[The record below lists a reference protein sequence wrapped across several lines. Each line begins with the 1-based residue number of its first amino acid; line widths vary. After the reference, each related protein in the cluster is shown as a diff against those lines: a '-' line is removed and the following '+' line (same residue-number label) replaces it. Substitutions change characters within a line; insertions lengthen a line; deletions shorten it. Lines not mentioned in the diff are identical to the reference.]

1 MPQTQIAMGRAFTYL
16 DNLGRIGTSSTTF
29 WHPVGLGRGAD
40 DVMYVAN
47 WGHEFGAGT
56 RITKCTLATQEFL
69 LDIGSPGSGDGEFLW
84 PGGLAVDDQENLYV
98 TDQAISKVVIFTKDG
113 EFVGK
118 WGNLGSGD
126 GQFNKPTGIA
136 LDPDQN
142 FVVVDSQNN
151 RIQRYTRDGQFLGQF
166 GEGGSGDG
174 QLDRPWGTHVDA
186 DGNVYV
192 ADWGNDRVQKFSP
205 DGDYLATIGRS
216 DHEISN
222 VSRPSAVFV
231 DRDGD
236 IYVADWGNERVIIYE
251 PDGTYLATII
261 GDATNLSHWAQDA
274 VDANPDLK
282 KARDRV
288 NLEPEWRLRRPAALH
303 VGDDYKILIGE
314 SQHMRVQVYEKEPN
328 YAEAQF
334 NL

>member
-1 MPQTQIAMGRAFTYL
+1 M
-16 DNLGRIGTSSTTF
+16 
-29 WHPVGLGRGAD
+29 
-40 DVMYVAN
+40 
-47 WGHEFGAGT
+47 
-56 RITKCTLATQEFL
+56 
-69 LDIGSPGSGDGEFLW
+69 
-84 PGGLAVDDQENLYV
+84 
-98 TDQAISKVVIFTKDG
+98 
-113 EFVGK
+113 
-118 WGNLGSGD
+118 
-126 GQFNKPTGIA
+126 
-136 LDPDQN
+136 
-142 FVVVDSQNN
+142 
-151 RIQRYTRDGQFLGQF
+151 
-166 GEGGSGDG
+166 
-174 QLDRPWGTHVDA
+174 
-186 DGNVYV
+186 
-192 ADWGNDRVQKFSP
+192 QKFSP

>member
-118 WGNLGSGD
+118 WGSLGSGD

-166 GEGGSGDG
+166 GEGGRRRWAAGPSLG
-174 QLDRPWGTHVDA
+174 RP
-186 DGNVYV
+186 
-192 ADWGNDRVQKFSP
+192 R
-205 DGDYLATIGRS
+205 GR
-216 DHEISN
+216 
-222 VSRPSAVFV
+222 R
-231 DRDGD
+231 R
-236 IYVADWGNERVIIYE
+236 
-251 PDGTYLATII
+251 
-261 GDATNLSHWAQDA
+261 Q
-274 VDANPDLK
+274 
-282 KARDRV
+282 
-288 NLEPEWRLRRPAALH
+288 RLRGRLGQRP
-303 VGDDYKILIGE
+303 G
-314 SQHMRVQVYEKEPN
+314 
-328 YAEAQF
+328 AEV
-334 NL
+334 LPRRRLPGHHRPV